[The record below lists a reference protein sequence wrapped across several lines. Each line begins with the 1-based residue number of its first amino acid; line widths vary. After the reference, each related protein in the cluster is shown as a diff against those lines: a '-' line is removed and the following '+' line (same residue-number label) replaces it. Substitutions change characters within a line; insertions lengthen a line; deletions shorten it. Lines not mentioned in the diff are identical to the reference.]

1 MWIVS
6 SRQTTTRLHIF
17 TAKPTHKYDPVAP
30 LESRVMRPVE
40 RLEGNGFVVLPELV
54 GREELAAI
62 RAELAPHL
70 TGRFFG
76 RNDFEGLRSERVYAL
91 LAKAPSVAVLVEHPA
106 VLELVDAILH
116 PNYLLSANLA
126 INVHPGETAQMLHAD
141 DGYCR
146 IPRPRA
152 PMGISAIWAI
162 DEFTEDNG
170 ATELIPGSHTWAE
183 AGPDAAD
190 RGVQQITMPAGS
202 AVMFMGT
209 LLHRGGA
216 NRSNRTRLGITP
228 QYCEP
233 WIRQI
238 ENMALAVPPALASAF
253 SPRVQALLGYSIDP
267 PFIGY
272 VDGRDPRRLLTPR

>member
-1 MWIVS
+1 MRAVD
-6 SRQTTTRLHIF
+6 Q
-17 TAKPTHKYDPVAP
+17 
-30 LESRVMRPVE
+30 LEA
-40 RLEGNGFVVLPELV
+40 NGFVVLRELV
-54 GREELAAI
+54 GREELDAI

-70 TGRFFG
+70 TGQFFG

-116 PNYLLSANLA
+116 PNFLLSANLA

-146 IPRPRA
+146 IPRPRV

-162 DEFTEDNG
+162 DDFTEDNG
-170 ATELIPGSHTWAE
+170 ATEVIPGSHTWGDE
-183 AGPDAAD
+183 EPDAAD
-190 RGVQQITMPAGS
+190 GGCSRSPCRPGRPSCSWEHCCTAAGRI
-202 AVMFMGT
+202 AATG
-209 LLHRGGA
+209 
-216 NRSNRTRLGITP
+216 TRLGITP

-238 ENMALAVPPALASAF
+238 ENMTLAVPPPLASAF

>member
-1 MWIVS
+1 MGAVD
-6 SRQTTTRLHIF
+6 Q
-17 TAKPTHKYDPVAP
+17 
-30 LESRVMRPVE
+30 LEA
-40 RLEGNGFVVLPELV
+40 NGFVVLRELV

-162 DEFTEDNG
+162 DEFSEDNG
-170 ATELIPGSHTWAE
+170 ATELIPGSHTWGE
-183 AGPDAAD
+183 ARPDATD
-190 RGVQQITMPAGS
+190 GRVQQITMPAGS
-202 AVMFMGT
+202 AVVFMGT

-216 NRSNRTRLGITP
+216 NHSNRTRLAITP

-238 ENMALAVPPALASAF
+238 ENMAFAVPPPLASAF
-253 SPRVQALLGYSIDP
+253 SPRVQALLGYSVDP